1 MAKSIVS
8 SHAEFGAES
17 SQEARRAWTFMSIV
31 WRLATFGCGI
41 ALLGLAAL
49 NLAYRDGLLQWQPLT
64 LVPEMRAPIGIASGG
79 ILLVA
84 GLLVLSGIRRSIG
97 LRLASFWIGLWVL
110 ALHLPVWIATGGGIP
125 GLLGVAECSG
135 MAIGLT
141 AATVS
146 NHRYLRL
153 LSAGLGTCMLVYGLS
168 HFAYA
173 KFTAQM
179 VPAWLPARLAL
190 AYLTGTIHVAA
201 GVLLVV
207 GAAPIIAAAIEAAMM
222 LSFVLLVHLPG
233 VASAPTSR
241 LQWTMLFIALLL
253 TTSVAQLAARWAS
266 IGPAKSA

>member
-8 SHAEFGAES
+8 SHAELEAES
-17 SQEARRAWTFMSIV
+17 SQEARRAPAFMSIV
-31 WRLATFGCGI
+31 WRLATLGCGI
-41 ALLGLAAL
+41 ALLGLATL

-64 LVPEMRAPIGIASGG
+64 LVPGMRAPIGIASGG
-79 ILLVA
+79 VLLVG
-84 GLLVLSGIRRSIG
+84 GLSVLSGFRRSIG
-97 LRLASFWIGLWVL
+97 LRLASIWIGLWVL

-146 NHRYLRL
+146 NRRYLRL
-153 LSAGLGTCMLVYGLS
+153 LSAGLGTCMIVYGLS

-190 AYLTGTIHVAA
+190 AYLTGTIHIAA
-201 GVLLVV
+201 GVLLIA

-233 VASAPTSR
+233 VASAPTNR

-253 TTSVAQLAARWAS
+253 TSSVAQLAARWAS
-266 IGPAKSA
+266 IGPVKSA